1 MPTKRREEERERE
14 HAHGRK
20 RDLTLWLLFSYVL
33 SSPLGLPY
41 VNWASQECCLFYL
54 RSSLRSSDLPLTF
67 LCSVFMGF
75 SFPCLL
81 ATTILDSYFLL

>member
-41 VNWASQECCLFYL
+41 VNWASQECCLFHL
-54 RSSLRSSDLPLTF
+54 RSSFWSLNLLWTF
-67 LCSVFMGF
+67 LVF
-75 SFPCLL
+75 
-81 ATTILDSYFLL
+81 